1 MSQDTCDCE
10 PSPTLSW
17 DGVRKGQATE
27 DQDLESAMGTIKSI
41 EREWALEWLA
51 RQLSWERTLNHL
63 RQDAGVEDRKA
74 A

>member
-1 MSQDTCDCE
+1 
-10 PSPTLSW
+10 
-17 DGVRKGQATE
+17 
-27 DQDLESAMGTIKSI
+27 MGTIKSI
-41 EREWALEWLA
+41 ERERALEWLA